1 VQAIDR
7 GQFLRLGAIGAGAV
21 LGGGALASTAAAA
34 LPTATPVAD
43 DVAFVQL
50 GAVGER
56 VTLELYRAA
65 RHAAALPAPERRRAG
80 LARAVKARQL
90 ALLDDALGEDAIRAD
105 DFEIALPEDALA
117 TRKGIAVLGR
127 ELEGLLVGLYLNGVQ
142 NAEDRS
148 TRLLLGRLLAYDVQQ
163 LAWWRTLRGGADQTE
178 VPAPQGVEQVGA
190 RLDRYLR
197 TPGVAPS

>member
-1 VQAIDR
+1 MQAIDR
-7 GQFLRLGAIGAGAV
+7 GRFLRLGAIGAST
-21 LGGGALASTAAAA
+21 LIGGGALASKAAAA
-34 LPTATPVAD
+34 LPQATPVAD
-43 DVAFVQL
+43 DVGFVQL

-56 VTLELYRAA
+56 ITLELYRAA
-65 RHAAALPAPERRRAG
+65 RHAAVLPAPERRRAG
-80 LARAVKARQL
+80 LARAAKAKQV
-90 ALLDDALGEDAIRAD
+90 ALLDDALGDDAIRRD
-105 DFEIALPEDALA
+105 DFEVALPGDALA
-117 TRKGIAVLGR
+117 TRTGIAVLGR

-190 RLDRYLR
+190 QLDRYLL
-197 TPGVAPS
+197 TPGVAPG